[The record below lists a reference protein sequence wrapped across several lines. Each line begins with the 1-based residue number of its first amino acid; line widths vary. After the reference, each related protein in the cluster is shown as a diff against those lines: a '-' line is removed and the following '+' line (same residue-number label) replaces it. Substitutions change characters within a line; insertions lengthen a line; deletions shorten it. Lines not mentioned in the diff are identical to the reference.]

1 MWCLSGAPL
10 VWFRNC
16 KKLIGK
22 SWKFAK
28 IPTEPRLCS
37 KLDYNEIVAANIA
50 VTKLAQTLDKLVSDM
65 QSLNAG
71 NALQQSYENLLYQ
84 VGLIKCDMTSENRC
98 KSLQAIRCA
107 IQSTRQLLLLNKQ
120 KTRSKLSDEL
130 DAISE
135 SISMFG
141 SDSDWRPLCSV
152 STSPWVRTRLA
163 AEMDGRVAV
172 DVLLLPRHLISNLL
186 WSIFMHNIVHTYWL
200 LYFHLLLRTPS
211 YPRTHMYAVIQ

>member
-1 MWCLSGAPL
+1 M
-10 VWFRNC
+10 
-16 KKLIGK
+16 
-22 SWKFAK
+22 
-28 IPTEPRLCS
+28 CS

-98 KSLQAIRCA
+98 KILQAICCA

-130 DAISE
+130 DTISE
-135 SISMFG
+135 SISMLG
-141 SDSDWRPLCSV
+141 SDSELSV
-152 STSPWVRTRLA
+152 DDIMDVMMALTA
-163 AEMDGRVAV
+163 ALQCVNQTMGSDA
-172 DVLLLPRHLISNLL
+172 
-186 WSIFMHNIVHTYWL
+186 
-200 LYFHLLLRTPS
+200 
-211 YPRTHMYAVIQ
+211 ACC